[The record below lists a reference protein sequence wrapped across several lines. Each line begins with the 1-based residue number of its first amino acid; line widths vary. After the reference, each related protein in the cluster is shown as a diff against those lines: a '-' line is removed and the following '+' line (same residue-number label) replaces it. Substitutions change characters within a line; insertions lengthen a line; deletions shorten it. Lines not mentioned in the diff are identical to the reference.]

1 MIRRLAL
8 TSLFVAAFAV
18 SGCEGVREQ
27 FGLAKSP
34 PDEFKVVSRAPLT
47 VPPNFAL
54 RPPNP
59 GAARPQEGTTRD
71 QARRTVFRIED
82 RQQPS
87 VDEVIPADGRSQAER
102 ALLMQAGVTDAEP
115 NIRQI
120 VNRETTDLNEAD
132 ESLIDDLVFWRADEP
147 PGEIVDA
154 GAESRRLREAQ
165 ALGEPVTG
173 ADSPT
178 IERREK
184 GLLEGIF

>member
-8 TSLFVAAFAV
+8 IGLLGAAFAV
-18 SGCEGVREQ
+18 SGCENVKQQ
-27 FGLAKSP
+27 FGMAKSP

-47 VPPNFAL
+47 VPPNFSL
-54 RPPNP
+54 RPPEP
-59 GAARPQEGTTRD
+59 GAARPQEGTPRD

-82 RQQPS
+82 RQQRS

-102 ALLMQAGVTDAEP
+102 ALLMQAGVAEAEP
-115 NIRQI
+115 DIRQV
-120 VNRETTDLNEAD
+120 VNRETSQLNEAD

-147 PGEIVDA
+147 PGEVVDA

-173 ADSPT
+173 ADAPT